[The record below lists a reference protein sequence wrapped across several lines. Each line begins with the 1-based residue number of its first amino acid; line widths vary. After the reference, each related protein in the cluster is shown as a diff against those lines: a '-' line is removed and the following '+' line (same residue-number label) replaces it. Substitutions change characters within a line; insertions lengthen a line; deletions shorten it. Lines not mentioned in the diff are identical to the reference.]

1 MLNGIEQCSMRD
13 VEDLPSGSLIRCCA
27 CMSRIICV
35 GGRMRVLIAVD
46 KFKGS
51 LPGMAVA
58 EAIVAGLRRAGGES
72 LAGWE
77 WDLCPIADGGEG
89 TVAAVVGALR
99 GDWVVTT
106 AVDAQ
111 RRPCEVRYGLVP
123 TEDGLGQRAVMEMSA
138 ASGLAQVLDL
148 PLDPWRA
155 TTAGTGMMLRDAM
168 RRGVRGITLGIG
180 GSATNDGGLGMALA
194 LGYRF
199 LDAAGAEVEALPEAW
214 AQVERILPPAEAL
227 QMAPIQVACDVE
239 NPLLGESGATWV
251 YGAQKG
257 VGAAER
263 ERFEARLAGL
273 AEMVKRDLGCDKR
286 ALPGAGA
293 AGGLGFGLMA
303 FAGAELA
310 SGFDLVA
317 GVIRLEERVRAADV
331 VITGEG
337 RLDGQTLHGK
347 GPVGVARLARRLG
360 KRVYAVAGGIE
371 RGVGLEAEF
380 DGMIATKPEGMAL
393 AEAMAAGARLIEESV
408 EPLAKLLR
416 E

>member
-1 MLNGIEQCSMRD
+1 
-13 VEDLPSGSLIRCCA
+13 
-27 CMSRIICV
+27 
-35 GGRMRVLIAVD
+35 
-46 KFKGS
+46 
-51 LPGMAVA
+51 MAV
-58 EAIVAGLRRAGGES
+58 
-72 LAGWE
+72 
-77 WDLCPIADGGEG
+77 
-89 TVAAVVGALR
+89 
-99 GDWVVTT
+99 
-106 AVDAQ
+106 
-111 RRPCEVRYGLVP
+111 
-123 TEDGLGQRAVMEMSA
+123 
-138 ASGLAQVLDL
+138 
-148 PLDPWRA
+148 
-155 TTAGTGMMLRDAM
+155 
-168 RRGVRGITLGIG
+168 
-180 GSATNDGGLGMALA
+180 A

-214 AQVERILPPAEAL
+214 AQVERILPPADGL
-227 QMAPIQVACDVE
+227 KMPPIEVACDVE
-239 NPLLGESGATWV
+239 NPLLGEAGATWV

-257 VGAAER
+257 VGAGER

-273 AEMVKRDLGCDKR
+273 AEMVKRDLGSDR
-286 ALPGAGA
+286 GAVPGAGA

-317 GVIRLEERVRAADV
+317 RVIRLEERVRAADV

-360 KRVYAVAGGIE
+360 KRVFAVAGGIE
-371 RGVGLEAEF
+371 HGVGLEAEF

-416 E
+416 G